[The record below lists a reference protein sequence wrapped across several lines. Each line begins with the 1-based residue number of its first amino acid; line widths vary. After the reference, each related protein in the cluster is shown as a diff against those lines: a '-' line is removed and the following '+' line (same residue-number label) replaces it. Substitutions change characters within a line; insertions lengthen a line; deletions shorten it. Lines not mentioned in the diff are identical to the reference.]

1 MADAERNLFQEGIGS
16 DEARLRELQR
26 RLRELEER
34 ASHND
39 SVWRGFRHI
48 EISAIGARTVIDLVE
63 CVTEGFAHAFA
74 GVDCATLACFDNGRE
89 LSRLIHAQTGAERCP
104 GFVRLSPADLEA
116 YFSVFDRPMLGHCTP
131 GMQALLFPD
140 FSKPLASVAVTPMVL
155 QNQVIG
161 CLAQGSTR
169 PGHFAA
175 DRATDMLEHLAAV
188 IALCTDNV
196 VNHER
201 LREDGLTDPLT
212 GLANRRFFERRLFE
226 EVERWYRHGSALS
239 CLLCDIDHFKQ
250 VNDRYGHQAGDRV
263 LQKVAQVLGGDLRG
277 SDVLARYGGEEFVL
291 LLPDAS
297 MTRAGEIAERLRQ
310 RVAALQ
316 PGITDGKQIDVTISI
331 GVAGLGSELKLDQE
345 EARNWLLQQA
355 DRALY
360 RAKTEGRNRFRVA
373 GS

>member
-1 MADAERNLFQEGIGS
+1 MADAERNLYQERVGAE
-16 DEARLRELQR
+16 EARIRELTR
-26 RLRELEER
+26 RLQELEER
-34 ASHND
+34 ASHNNA
-39 SVWRGFRHI
+39 VWRGFRHI
-48 EISAIGARTVIDLVE
+48 EISAIGARTVFDLVE
-63 CVTEGFAHAFA
+63 CVTDGFVNAFP
-74 GVDCATLACFDNGRE
+74 GVDCATLACFDSGRE
-89 LSRLIHAQTGAERCP
+89 LSRLIRGQTGSDRCR
-104 GFVRLSPADLEA
+104 GFVQLSPDDLES

-140 FSKPLASVAVTPMVL
+140 FTRPLASIAVTPMVL
-155 QNQVIG
+155 QNRVIG

-212 GLANRRFFERRLFE
+212 GLANRRFFDRRLFE
-226 EVERWYRHGSALS
+226 EVERWFRHGSALS
-239 CLLCDIDHFKQ
+239 CLLCDIDHFKS
-250 VNDRYGHQAGDRV
+250 VNDRFGHQVGDQV
-263 LQKVAQVLGGDLRG
+263 LQKVAQVLGSDLRG

-291 LLPDAS
+291 LLPD
-297 MTRAGEIAERLRQ
+297 TGIVRAGEIAERLRQ

-316 PGITDGKQIDVTISI
+316 PGGGGEHTVGVSISV
-331 GVAGLGSELKLDQE
+331 GVAGLGGEIKLEQE

-355 DRALY
+355 DQALY
-360 RAKTEGRNRFRVA
+360 QAKTSGRNQVCIA
-373 GS
+373 GD